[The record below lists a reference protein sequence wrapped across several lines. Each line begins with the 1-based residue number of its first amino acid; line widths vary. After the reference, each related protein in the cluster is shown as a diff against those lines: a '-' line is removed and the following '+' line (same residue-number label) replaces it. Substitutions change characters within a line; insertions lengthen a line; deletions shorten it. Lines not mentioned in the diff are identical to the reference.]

1 MLVFLCLRLEY
12 PGAGAGVCPHRG
24 NAGHLGI
31 LLAPPRRG
39 PIFPSKQ
46 NWRSKEMGSEEFHI
60 RYWSKDE
67 IFLLLEDLW
76 KASLCCWP
84 QPVQRQ
90 QDDFQIR
97 ATGQRKTAKKIN
109 MRASKIWPG
118 ANKNVVLSLKVKTES
133 FSNFKSTNKNL
144 ESDIIDQDEI
154 PHTFTRRNKK
164 ESISIPRSCQKD
176 YDLGTFCVRF
186 KACYTL
192 GLIDEN
198 LEYSIELFP
207 ASKEA
212 VLAQGSSQSGWIRV
226 YSGEFSPWE
235 QQPWDPCIP
244 WSPPPFIL
252 SGTPFCHAPR
262 APPMEE
268 IRKEMKKMLWPSYG
282 TEDQPEQGEWAIHI
296 PSW

>member
-1 MLVFLCLRLEY
+1 MLVLVYVLTEATLAILGYYWPHLDEALFSPPNKIEDLKRWEVRNFTSDI
-12 PGAGAGVCPHRG
+12 GAKMRSFYCWRICGK
-24 NAGHLGI
+24 
-31 LLAPPRRG
+31 LLYAVG
-39 PIFPSKQ
+39 LSL
-46 NWRSKEMGSEEFHI
+46 
-60 RYWSKDE
+60 SKDNRTISKSE
-67 IFLLLEDLW
+67 LLVRGKL
-76 KASLCCWP
+76 P
-84 QPVQRQ
+84 
-90 QDDFQIR
+90 
-97 ATGQRKTAKKIN
+97 KKIN
-109 MRASKIWPG
+109 IRASKIWPG

-176 YDLGTFCVRF
+176 HDLGTFCVRF

-212 VLAQGSSQSGWIRV
+212 VLAQGSSQSGWLRV

-296 PSW
+296 PS